1 MLGKETALIAD
12 DEPVAAPTTGFS
24 KSVLKRFAVNV
35 ASLFSVQVA
44 NFLLPLLTVPYVVR
58 IIGPERLGLLNFSL
72 AYVTY
77 FSLIINYGFDLAAV
91 RAIAAN
97 RYDRVATSRIVSEVM
112 AGKTLLWG
120 LSTIIFA
127 GITFWTPSFR
137 EHWLLHV
144 CTYITC
150 ISTVLSPFWIY
161 QAMEDLGRVAMF
173 NLLVK
178 ILFTG
183 AIFLVIHQPDDYV
196 WQNLVLSVSQVL
208 INAVALGVAA
218 KRFGIHFFW
227 PSLTQLVARF
237 RADATLFFS
246 NVMITL
252 YASSTVFF
260 LGMLSTAYAVGL
272 YSAGTRLEGV
282 ALTFVTMALNQ
293 ALFPIIANAFGQS
306 REAGLKMV
314 RTVFWPLLGG
324 LGAVAVGLWVI
335 APWFIPFFF
344 GEKFVEAIAVLRVVA
359 LLPLIIGMS
368 NLLGIHTMLN
378 LRMDRPF
385 FVITAIGSAIGLGL
399 NIFLIREYGHLG
411 AAWAWVGTEVYVLL
425 AMGGY
430 LLVKS
435 KGWTT
440 GAALE
445 LEHH

>member
-1 MLGKETALIAD
+1 MLGKETVDIID
-12 DEPVAAPTTGFS
+12 DNVVTVPETGFS

-97 RYDRVATSRIVSEVM
+97 RYDKEATSRVFSEVM
-112 AGKTLLWG
+112 AGKVLLWVV
-120 LSTIIFA
+120 STVIFA
-127 GITFWTPSFR
+127 GVTFGMPSFR

-144 CTYITC
+144 CTYVTC
-150 ISTVLSPFWIY
+150 ISTVLSPFWVY
-161 QAMEDLGRVAMF
+161 QAMEDLSRVAMF

-178 ILFTG
+178 LLFTG
-183 AIFLVIHQPDDYV
+183 AVFLVIHQPEDYV

-208 INAVALGVAA
+208 INAIALGVAA
-218 KRFGIHFFW
+218 KRFNIRFFW
-227 PSLTQLVARF
+227 PSVVQLVARF
-237 RADATLFFS
+237 KADATLFFS

-260 LGMLSTAYAVGL
+260 LGILSTAYAVGL

-282 ALTFVTMALNQ
+282 ALSFVTMALNQ

-306 REAGLKMV
+306 RESGLKMV

-324 LGAVAVGLWVI
+324 LGLVAAGLWII
-335 APWFIPFFF
+335 APWFVPFFF
-344 GEKFVEAIAVLRVVA
+344 GPKFVGAVAVLRVVA
-359 LLPLIIGMS
+359 LLPLVIGIS

-385 FVITAIGSAIGLGL
+385 FVITAIGSVIGLGL
-399 NIFLIREYGHLG
+399 NIFLIRHYGHLG
-411 AAWAWVGTEVYVLL
+411 AAWAWVGTEVYVLV

-430 LLVKS
+430 LLFRS
-435 KGWTT
+435 REWTPVPV
-440 GAALE
+440 AE
-445 LEHH
+445 LDA

>member
-1 MLGKETALIAD
+1 MLGKETVALAD
-12 DEPVAAPTTGFS
+12 DDTIIAPPPGFS

-97 RYDRVATSRIVSEVM
+97 RYDRAETSRIFSEVM
-112 AGKTLLWG
+112 AGKVILWG
-120 LSTIIFA
+120 LSTVIFA
-127 GITFWTPSFR
+127 SLTFGAPTFR

-150 ISTVLSPFWIY
+150 ISTVLSPFWVY

-178 ILFTG
+178 LLFTG
-183 AIFLVIHQPDDYV
+183 AVFLVIHQPDDYV
-196 WQNLVLSVSQVL
+196 WQNLVLSISQVL
-208 INAVALGVAA
+208 INAIALGVAA
-218 KRFGIHFFW
+218 KRFGITFFW
-227 PSLTQLVARF
+227 PSVKQLVARF
-237 RADATLFFS
+237 KADATLFFS
-246 NVMITL
+246 NVMITI

-260 LGMLSTAYAVGL
+260 LGILSTAYAVGL

-282 ALTFVTMALNQ
+282 ALSFVTMALNQ
-293 ALFPIIANAFGQS
+293 ALFPIIANAFGQGRDS
-306 REAGLKMV
+306 GLRMV
-314 RTVFWPLLGG
+314 RSVFWPLLGG
-324 LGAVAVGLWVI
+324 LGLVSAGLWII

-344 GEKFVEAIAVLRVVA
+344 GASFVDAIAVLRIVA
-359 LLPLIIGMS
+359 LLPLVIGMS

-385 FVITAIGSAIGLGL
+385 FVITALGSVIGLGL
-399 NIFLIREYGHLG
+399 NIFLIRQYGHLG

-430 LLVKS
+430 LLIKS
-435 KGWTT
+435 KEWTPSPV
-440 GAALE
+440 AE
-445 LEHH
+445 LKN

>member
-1 MLGKETALIAD
+1 MPGKETAEAAD
-12 DEPVAAPTTGFS
+12 DEVLIAPAPGFS
-24 KSVLKRFAVNV
+24 KIGLKRFAVNV

-91 RAIAAN
+91 RSIAAN
-97 RYDRVATSRIVSEVM
+97 RYDRVATSRIFSEVM
-112 AGKTLLWG
+112 AGKVILWG
-120 LSTIIFA
+120 LSTVIFA
-127 GITFWTPSFR
+127 CVTFGSPTFR

-150 ISTVLSPFWIY
+150 ISTVLSPFWVY

-178 ILFTG
+178 LMFTG
-183 AIFLVIHQPDDYV
+183 AVFLVIHQPDDYV
-196 WQNLVLSVSQVL
+196 WQNLVLSISQVL
-208 INAVALGVAA
+208 INGIALGVAA
-218 KRFGIHFFW
+218 KRFGIRFFW
-227 PSLTQLVARF
+227 PSVVQLVARF
-237 RADATLFFS
+237 KADATLFFS

-260 LGMLSTAYAVGL
+260 LGILSTAYAVGL

-282 ALTFVTMALNQ
+282 ALSFVTMALNQ
-293 ALFPIIANAFGQS
+293 ALFPIVANAFGQS
-306 REAGLKMV
+306 RESGLQMV
-314 RTVFWPLLGG
+314 RSVFWPLLGG
-324 LGAVAVGLWVI
+324 LGLVSVGLWII

-344 GEKFVEAIAVLRVVA
+344 GAKFVEAIAVLRVVA
-359 LLPLIIGMS
+359 LLPLVIGMS

-385 FVITAIGSAIGLGL
+385 FVISAIGSVIGLGL

-430 LLVKS
+430 LLVRS
-435 KGWTT
+435 KEWSPS
-440 GAALE
+440 AAAIQS
-445 LEHH
+445 